1 MKRLVVVTVIALAA
15 SIAAGAAYKIQ
26 LKDGKVIT
34 ADAKPIIHND
44 FAYFD
49 KLGMYLYIP
58 VSQIDMAKTEKINEI
73 MAEASAP
80 MDVDKVEDTR
90 PEVKTKP
97 VKPVFIDDQE
107 LEIIRKRS
115 RLANE
120 GELDKSPSASSPA
133 SSQGQGP
140 GPGQAVGPNMGLPPS
155 SSTSGAQV
163 EQMRQQMGSL
173 LDNRAIQQNRLT
185 DLKAKLAK
193 LQNDYNFSVM
203 ESEQA
208 RIQQQIDATQTEIT
222 NAQSGLSDLD
232 SQIQSLQQQ
241 IASAPIVVNT
251 PQQGGPAPRENNK

>member
-34 ADAKPIIHND
+34 ADAKPIVHND
-44 FAYFD
+44 FAYFN

-58 VSQIDMAKTEKINEI
+58 VSQINMAKTEQMNKV
-73 MAEASAP
+73 MAEATAP
-80 MDVDKVEDTR
+80 MEVDKVEDAR
-90 PEVKTKP
+90 PEVKAKS

-120 GELDKSPSASSPA
+120 GELDQSPSASSMGR
-133 SSQGQGP
+133 SQGQGP
-140 GPGQAVGPNMGLPPS
+140 GPGTDMGPQS
-155 SSTSGAQV
+155 SPASGAQV
-163 EQMRQQMGSL
+163 EQLRQQMGQM

-203 ESEQA
+203 ASDQA
-208 RIQQQIDATQTEIT
+208 RIQQQIDATQSDIT
-222 NAQSGLSDLD
+222 NVQSGLSDLD

-241 IASAPIVVNT
+241 IASAPVVVNT
-251 PQQGGPAPRENNK
+251 PQQGSPAPRKKSNEK